1 MNIGLKGRER
11 NQSQGN
17 TRDWPWYILSNIKC
31 RRIIVMGLERKEYS
45 PLQYSSLENPM
56 DRRA

>member
-31 RRIIVMGLERKEYS
+31 RRIIVMGLERKE
-45 PLQYSSLENPM
+45 
-56 DRRA
+56 